1 MVTLNAEFDRRE
13 LLALPGRRQAR
24 HSVLFGSARDG
35 DRVDTL
41 LRRTLFDP
49 SAADALVLARRPE
62 PGSVVQDVVS
72 DLVWQEVVRLLR
84 WASATTRA
92 GTPVPPG
99 IYWRLAAGCAHLLR
113 LLPGLSSEIDE
124 AWRPAASTGVASQ
137 VRGAER
143 IQQVAGRLAGLLRA
157 GGPVPLSRLS
167 ADVDDLGSA
176 AIQAIADGWH
186 APLDGSGP
194 VAAGRF

>member
-1 MVTLNAEFDRRE
+1 MVTLNADIDRRE

-24 HSVLFGSARDG
+24 HSVLFGAASDPG
-35 DRVDTL
+35 RVDAL
-41 LRRTLFDP
+41 LRQTLFDP

-62 PGSVVQDVVS
+62 PGSVLEDVVS

-92 GTPVPPG
+92 GAPVPPG

-124 AWRPAASTGVASQ
+124 PWQPAASTGVANQ

-143 IQQVAGRLAGLLRA
+143 VQQVAGRLAALLRT

-186 APLDGSGP
+186 APLVGPGP
-194 VAAGRF
+194 VTAGRS